1 MGRVLIG
8 AGANDKWPIR
18 QKHGPPGDILISLFH
33 LPIVWATLIIEISQ
47 HLTVFYT
54 SGTLLSTYYVL
65 TNLRIKLTLLGRR
78 HNFQH
83 LTDKEIYTGSKLL
96 RQTWC
101 SKVPAKQL
109 LVYRRQIQLVLEEV
123 KEVFVEELAVDFNIA
138 LIFSIAHIFSMI
150 LLIIC

>member
-1 MGRVLIG
+1 M
-8 AGANDKWPIR
+8 
-18 QKHGPPGDILISLFH
+18 
-33 LPIVWATLIIEISQ
+33 WATLIIEISQ